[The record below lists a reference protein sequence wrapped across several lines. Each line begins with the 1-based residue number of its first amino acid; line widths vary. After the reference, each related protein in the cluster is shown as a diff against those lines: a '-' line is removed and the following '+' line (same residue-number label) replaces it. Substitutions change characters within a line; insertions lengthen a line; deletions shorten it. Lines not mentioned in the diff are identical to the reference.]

1 MTEKVTH
8 LIHKCSICNYSSN
21 RKYNLIR
28 HCNSVHYI
36 NNDDKSNFLKSGEN
50 VSPSGENVSP
60 GGENVSPSG
69 ENVSPNQK
77 FELFGFICNKCNKIY
92 ASKRYLVEHEK
103 KCKGIDDLTCPT
115 CMISFTTRQAK
126 SKHLKRNNCKPKSI
140 IHARTPNPQNIHTH
154 NNIKTQINN
163 TIETQNITNI
173 ANQTVVNNY
182 KNERLDYLDYEKML
196 DIFIKKYDIPTLLT
210 KEIQF
215 NKEFPENNNI
225 KYGNREN
232 ALIKKDNDYLLKD
245 INALTEELINE
256 KTSQMQKFAVKYK
269 DNICLKIERQKY
281 TDIIDLLL
289 NYILLQEPK
298 ETYKLQ
304 IKNIKDM
311 IKNSKTID

>member
-1 MTEKVTH
+1 
-8 LIHKCSICNYSSN
+8 
-21 RKYNLIR
+21 
-28 HCNSVHYI
+28 
-36 NNDDKSNFLKSGEN
+36 
-50 VSPSGENVSP
+50 
-60 GGENVSPSG
+60 
-69 ENVSPNQK
+69 
-77 FELFGFICNKCNKIY
+77 
-92 ASKRYLVEHEK
+92 
-103 KCKGIDDLTCPT
+103 
-115 CMISFTTRQAK
+115 
-126 SKHLKRNNCKPKSI
+126 
-140 IHARTPNPQNIHTH
+140 
-154 NNIKTQINN
+154 
-163 TIETQNITNI
+163 
-173 ANQTVVNNY
+173 
-182 KNERLDYLDYEKML
+182 ML

-210 KEIQF
+210 KEIHF

-225 KYGNREN
+225 KYGNKEN